1 MGLKLLDLLLPRE
14 TKFFDYLD
22 EMSGY
27 LFDGCS
33 AFHDLA
39 VQIENLSKEELRKR
53 LYCIKDIELKGDKIE
68 LVIIDELHRCFIT
81 PLDREDIHA
90 LAGALERPLNT
101 LKDLSSKI
109 EIYRIDELPVNACR
123 FAEIMLEEA
132 KLQRDVVRSL
142 RGRDQVQAKLERMHE
157 LENQADELFHE
168 SLEELFRKSKK
179 SLTAKT
185 LKLKEVYEMQEEIV
199 DAIDDIGKLIR
210 GIKIK
215 NG

>member
-14 TKFFDYLD
+14 TKFFDYLE
-22 EMSGY
+22 EMSDY
-27 LFDGCS
+27 LLDGCT
-33 AFHDLA
+33 AFHEFA

-53 LYCIKDIELKGDKIE
+53 LYGIKDIELKGDKAE
-68 LVIIDELHRCFIT
+68 LIIIDELHRCFIT

-90 LAGALERPLNT
+90 LAGALENPLNS
-101 LKDLSSKI
+101 LKDLSTKI
-109 EIYRIDELPVNACR
+109 EIYRIRELPVNVCR

-132 KLQRDVVRSL
+132 RLQRDVVRSL
-142 RGRDQVQAKLERMHE
+142 RTRDNVQAKLERMHE
-157 LENQADELFHE
+157 LENLADDLFHE
-168 SLEELFRKSKK
+168 SLEELFHSSKK

-185 LKLKEVYEMQEEIV
+185 LKLKEVYEMQEDIV